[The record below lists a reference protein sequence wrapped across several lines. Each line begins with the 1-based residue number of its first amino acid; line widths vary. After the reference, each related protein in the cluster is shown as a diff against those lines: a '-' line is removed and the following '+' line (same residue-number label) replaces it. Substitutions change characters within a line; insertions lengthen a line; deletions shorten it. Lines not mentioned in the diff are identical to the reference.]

1 MMALNFWTFSCV
13 CFQSPEGRKENSPG
27 LQPWERDE
35 QRNRP
40 ESTPSPPCG
49 RFSASAFGK
58 DCLTRASELG
68 SAGNEEHVVIRFDGP
83 VSFTPNCA
91 RSLPR
96 EMPSIRFRKTLPLEI
111 TPGSR
116 PPFQGDSLS
125 VRIPRAE
132 ALGYS
137 LFALRAVENASPK
150 WSGTSGAARQLPCS
164 NFPPATPLQRSLAKL
179 LNTP

>member
-1 MMALNFWTFSCV
+1 MALNFWTFSCV

-40 ESTPSPPCG
+40 E
-49 RFSASAFGK
+49 
-58 DCLTRASELG
+58 RASELG
-68 SAGNEEHVVIRFDGP
+68 SAGNEEHVVITFDGP

-96 EMPSIRFRKTLPLEI
+96 EMPSIRFRKTSPLEI